1 MTAVVNLTSLAS
13 SDKLFLTSK
22 GMLTISVTGY
32 YSWGFD
38 IDFFSTTANGVLSYF
53 NQYSL
58 QFEEGSLAPTA
69 YWDIKDGKY
78 GNSYTKIVID
88 NMNTTTKNYLVLLWD
103 GYDSASGYLQISGTA
118 VWR

>member
-1 MTAVVNLTSLAS
+1 MTAVVNITSLAS

-22 GMLTISVTGY
+22 GMLSISVTAY

-38 IDFFSTTANGVLSYF
+38 IDFFSTTANGVLYYF

-58 QFEEGSLAPTA
+58 QFEEGSLAPVVS
-69 YWDIKDGKY
+69 WDIKDGRY
-78 GNSYTKIVID
+78 GSGYSKIVID
-88 NMNTTTKNYLVLLWD
+88 NTNTTTKNYLVLLWD
-103 GYDSASGYLQISGTA
+103 GHDSSSGYLQITGTA